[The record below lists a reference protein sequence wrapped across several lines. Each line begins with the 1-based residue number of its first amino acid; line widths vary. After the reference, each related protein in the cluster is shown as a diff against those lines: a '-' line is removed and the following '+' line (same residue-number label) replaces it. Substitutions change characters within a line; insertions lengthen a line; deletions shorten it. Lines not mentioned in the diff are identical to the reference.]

1 MDVAVFVLLPGPPSV
16 EKAVLGILPDAAVFV
31 PGMIQRLVKKTP
43 LPKFRT
49 REEMMEW
56 YSRKENRWSKNL
68 YRWTHSLIV
77 IADMVPRLLHSLIV
91 WIVVLAPI
99 LFFYYRY
106 TGQFLWFL
114 LAAPL
119 HILMDIPTHTKD
131 SFPVQFLTPFSR
143 LQVNGIHWS
152 NRWVLISN
160 YCLIMVTGALR
171 ILKYRG
177 VIFI

>member
-1 MDVAVFVLLPGPPSV
+1 MDV
-16 EKAVLGILPDAAVFV
+16 AVFV

-68 YRWTHSLIV
+68 YRWT
-77 IADMVPRLLHSLIV
+77 HSLIV